1 MVYISSSICKYACIW
16 TIHTWTDTEV
26 YVCMHIHMIYMYL
39 LLIRINILLFVCA
52 CDVHVLSVC
61 AFIPKVSSM
70 ELIVKVLR
78 LIQSQPG
85 A

>member
-1 MVYISSSICKYACIW
+1 MDRYGSVRMYAYTYDIHVSIAYTYK
-16 TIHTWTDTEV
+16 HFV
-26 YVCMHIHMIYMYL
+26 
-39 LLIRINILLFVCA
+39 VCA

-85 A
+85 APA